1 MVNKLLYQI
10 WEFTIYG
17 KKIRKSH
24 KNNKSKISAP
34 PWNEEFELPDGSY
47 SISDIREYFGYIL
60 RNMGKILMII
70 IILQQKCT

>member
-1 MVNKLLYQI
+1 MEKNKKVTQ
-10 WEFTIYG
+10 
-17 KKIRKSH
+17 
-24 KNNKSKISAP
+24 NNKSKISAP